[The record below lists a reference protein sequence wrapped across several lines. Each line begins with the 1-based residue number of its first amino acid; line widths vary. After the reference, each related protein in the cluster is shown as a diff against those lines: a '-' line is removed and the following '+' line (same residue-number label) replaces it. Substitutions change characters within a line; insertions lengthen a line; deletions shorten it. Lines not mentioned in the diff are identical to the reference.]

1 MSVRRGAAT
10 TRVSASRLA
19 GVLSV
24 GLETAAPR
32 AWIRDT
38 QDWLVRVGVH
48 VFRVSPTWDV
58 GEYDVRVVEPQGV
71 TFGFTAR
78 MLVVADT
85 GQLTVDLRSVEL
97 PKGTPMA
104 REPAALSLLFFLTEH
119 LVKQLFP
126 ADANEAYPP
135 IVWRGRVAAG
145 DARGRERHAEQVE
158 VLFARLTTFQRL
170 HFDTDYSSDQS
181 KRSWAA
187 QNNYVA
193 PDDQLFDYR
202 GNLSEIN
209 TRWTDRGSYERYVET
224 HGLTWSKAP

>member
-10 TRVSASRLA
+10 TRVSARRLA

-32 AWIRDT
+32 AWIRDD

-48 VFRVSPTWDV
+48 VFRVSPVHV
-58 GEYDVRVVEPQGV
+58 GEYAVRVVEPQGV

-135 IVWRGRVAAG
+135 IMWRGRVAAG
-145 DARGRERHAEQVE
+145 DAPWRGTRAEQVE
-158 VLFARLTTFQRL
+158 ALFARLTTFQRL
-170 HFDTDYSSDQS
+170 HFDTDYSSSES
-181 KRSWAA
+181 KWSWAE

-193 PDDQLFDYR
+193 PDDQFFDYR

-209 TRWTDRGSYERYVET
+209 TRWTDLGSYVSYVET